1 ALSLR
6 HEACIVLFQG
16 AWIVSVWIATSLTR
30 GSARRS
36 GSRSAFQATE
46 LEAAMFRNLL
56 LTTDFSEVARS
67 AYRPA
72 LDLARGLGA
81 NLRLVHV
88 LEPLPPHYYVSLE
101 GGGVSLPMA
110 DYAVEV
116 KKRLESEASHE
127 AFDGAE
133 IPTEL

>member
-1 ALSLR
+1 MRDDRAEREIRRGRGKLLARTPRKLARKGEKRPPVALSLR

-56 LTTDFSEVARS
+56 LTTDFSEVAR
-67 AYRPA
+67 
-72 LDLARGLGA
+72 
-81 NLRLVHV
+81 
-88 LEPLPPHYYVSLE
+88 
-101 GGGVSLPMA
+101 
-110 DYAVEV
+110 
-116 KKRLESEASHE
+116 
-127 AFDGAE
+127 
-133 IPTEL
+133 